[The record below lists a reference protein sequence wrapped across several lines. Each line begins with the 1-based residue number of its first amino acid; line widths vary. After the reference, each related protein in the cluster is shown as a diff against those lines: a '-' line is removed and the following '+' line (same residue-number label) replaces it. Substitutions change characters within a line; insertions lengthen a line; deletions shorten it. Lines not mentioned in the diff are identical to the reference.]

1 MNFIIGFIKVIFL
14 LGFLI
19 LIHESGH
26 FFMARLCNVKVKQ
39 FSIGFG
45 PKVFLKQGK
54 YTKYL
59 VRAIPLGGYVELLG
73 ETEKVDEEGSFNNAK
88 ISKRFAI
95 VVAGALVNIV
105 FGIVLYFLLMTI
117 SGVNSSTTIKRII
130 PEYMA
135 SSNVFQDGD
144 QILEINGK
152 KTRIKS
158 DIDGILANYKGE
170 ELNII
175 IKRNGQKIELVE
187 IPVKIEYDNYARF
200 ILGVEVEQA
209 PRNLKN
215 NLYYG
220 VWETAGFIEQTGAG
234 LKLLITG
241 KANVKQMTGPI
252 GISGMV
258 VKNKGIYNYIYML
271 AVISLSL
278 GITNLFPIPALDGG
292 KIILLLVEAIRRKS
306 LDEELELKIQSLGFS
321 FLILLSIYISINDI
335 VNLF

>member
-1 MNFIIGFIKVIFL
+1 MSFLIGAIKVIIL

-26 FFMARLCNVKVKQ
+26 FFAARLCKVKVKQ

-45 PKVFLKQGK
+45 PKIFLKQGK

-73 ETEKVDEEGSFNNAK
+73 ETEKVNEDGAFNNAK

-105 FGIVLYFLLMTI
+105 FGIVVYFLLMTI
-117 SGVNSSTTIKRII
+117 SGVNTSTTIKRII
-130 PEYMA
+130 PEYMT
-135 SSNVFQDGD
+135 SSNVLQEGD
-144 QILEINGK
+144 KILEINGK

-175 IKRNGQKIELVE
+175 INRDGQKIELVE
-187 IPVKIEYDNYARF
+187 IPVKIEYDNYSRF
-200 ILGVEVEQA
+200 ILGVEVEQV
-209 PRNLKN
+209 PKNLKN

-220 VWETAGFIEQTGAG
+220 VWETVGFIEQTGEG
-234 LKLLITG
+234 LKQLVTG
-241 KANVKQMTGPI
+241 KSNFKQMTGPI
-252 GISGMV
+252 GISQMV
-258 VKNKGIYNYIYML
+258 VKNKGIYNYIYLL

-278 GITNLFPIPALDGG
+278 GITNLFPIPVLDGG
-292 KIILLLVEAIRRKS
+292 KIVLLLIEAIRKKPI
-306 LDEELELKIQSLGFS
+306 DQELELNIQELGFL
-321 FLILLSIYISINDI
+321 FLIFLTVYVSINDI